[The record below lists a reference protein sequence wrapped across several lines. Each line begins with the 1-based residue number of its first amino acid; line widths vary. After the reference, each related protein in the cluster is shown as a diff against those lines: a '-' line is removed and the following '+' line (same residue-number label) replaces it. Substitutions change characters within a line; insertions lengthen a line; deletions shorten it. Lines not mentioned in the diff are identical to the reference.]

1 MLYATFQG
9 HQSFCSGGDFGK
21 LFSLSYTDVVAML
34 VMRPWLNKIC
44 LNHVRFGSDCPEAL
58 LEKKLKSVEIWEA
71 LTDVLTWGTQKSL
84 CTHLVDYIHKNI
96 IQKSLTISKKW
107 I

>member
-34 VMRPWLNKIC
+34 VMWPWLNKIC

-71 LTDVLTWGTQKSL
+71 LTDTEVLRNL
-84 CTHLVDYIHKNI
+84 YVLIIVDYIHTNI
-96 IQKSLTISKKW
+96 TPKSLPISKKQ